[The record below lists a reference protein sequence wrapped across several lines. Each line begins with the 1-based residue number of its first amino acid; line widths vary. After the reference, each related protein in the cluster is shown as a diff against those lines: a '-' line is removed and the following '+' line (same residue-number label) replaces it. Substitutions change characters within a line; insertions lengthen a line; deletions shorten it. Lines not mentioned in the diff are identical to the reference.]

1 MLENE
6 IALFEEKLPDLLKD
20 REGQFVLIK
29 GTKLHFFQSEI
40 DTIHQGLE
48 KYGAKGQFL
57 VRRIVAKPPK
67 VSIPAFSM
75 GLISAHI

>member
-6 IALFEEKLPDLLKD
+6 IALFEEKLLDLLKD

-29 GTKLHFFQSEI
+29 GNELNFFQSEM
-40 DTIHQGLE
+40 DAIHQGLE
-48 KYGAKGQFL
+48 KYGATGQFL
-57 VRRIVAKPPK
+57 VRRIVAQPPK

-75 GLISAHI
+75 GLISANI